1 MIQAHNR
8 KALEG
13 KAAGL
18 SPTGRGCKMG
28 ASQGWR
34 PRRDRR
40 EMEHVEPIVIGGREF
55 LWGHRTYIM
64 AILNVSADSFAGD
77 GVGYDVEEALERA
90 RRMAQEGADILDVG
104 GESTRPGA
112 APVDVEEER
121 RRVLPVIRR
130 LARELAIPISI
141 DTYKAEVAEVAIK
154 AGAHMVND
162 IWGFRQDP
170 EMAPVVAHYG
180 VPAVVMHN
188 QRGQPATDVAGG
200 AVGGTPRDSW
210 FRGDPAGPDGSG
222 TTGRAIPLRG
232 SPGPGGL
239 GTTGRAEGPGG
250 LDTMEYILAGLRR
263 SLAIA
268 REAGVEERQLI
279 VDPGFGFGWT
289 VAENLDILRRLGE
302 MRALGR
308 PILVGTS
315 RKSTIGHVLGLPV
328 EERLEGTAA
337 TVAVAIAAGA
347 DVVRVHDV
355 KAMARV
361 CRMTDAVVRGW
372 EGPML

>member
-1 MIQAHNR
+1 MIVFQCHLGADDR
-8 KALEG
+8 LDPS
-13 KAAGL
+13 L
-18 SPTGRGCKMG
+18 FGRL
-28 ASQGWR
+28 
-34 PRRDRR
+34 PEPHDP
-40 EMEHVEPIVIGGREF
+40 VEPIVIGGREF

-162 IWGFRQDP
+162 IWGFRQDT
-170 EMAPVVAHYG
+170 EMAPVVARYG

-210 FRGDPAGPDGSG
+210 FRGDPAGPGGSG

-239 GTTGRAEGPGG
+239 GTTGRAIPLRGSPGPGG
-250 LDTMEYILAGLRR
+250 LGTMGYILAGLRR

-302 MRALGR
+302 MRALGK

-337 TVAVAIAAGA
+337 TVAIAIAGGA

-355 KAMARV
+355 KPMARV
-361 CRMTDAVVRGW
+361 CRMADAILRGW